1 MRKSQL
7 VTVAFIGLC
16 LLFSTSSSARKWTL
30 QECLAYAATHNI
42 SVKQKAISRKS
53 AHEDLLQSKAALLP
67 SLTASTSQGVSYT
80 PFIESGRATVANGYV
95 QNSIDKVSY
104 NGVYAI
110 NYNWTIW
117 NGNQNHLQIR
127 QNKLLEQQAG
137 LDSAITANSIQEQI
151 AQIYVQILYTAEA
164 VKVNQQSLEWSK
176 ANEER
181 GKTMLE
187 VGSISKSDLSLL
199 TAQRASDE
207 YNVVAQQS
215 NLQNYT
221 RQLKALLQLTNEESF
236 EVEVPDNLSSDALQ
250 EIPGLLPVYEQALT
264 RRPEIAGQE
273 LAIKSN
279 ELNVKMAK
287 AQRYPTIA
295 LTGGANTNMTTLG
308 SGAYGTQL
316 KQNLGLSSAVSV
328 SFPIFDNRQA
338 KTAVNKAKLSLESSQ
353 LELDNQRT
361 QLYSTIENY
370 WIQANTNQ
378 AKYKSALVNSDSQQT
393 SYEMLSE
400 QFRLGLK
407 NIVELREGMNNL
419 ITAKQNELESKYLT
433 LYNIQMLE
441 FYKDGEIK

>member
-1 MRKSQL
+1 MRKPLFIPTIL
-7 VTVAFIGLC
+7 VGLC
-16 LLFSTSSSARKWTL
+16 LLFSIPLSARKWTL
-30 QECLAYAATHNI
+30 QECLAYAVAHNI

-67 SLTASTSQGVSYT
+67 SLTASTSQGINYT

-117 NGNQNHLQIR
+117 NGNQNHLQIK
-127 QNKLLEQQAG
+127 QNKLLEQQAE

-187 VGSISKSDLSLL
+187 VGTISKSDLSLL

-279 ELNVKMAK
+279 ELNVKIAK

-308 SGAYGTQL
+308 NGAYGTQL
-316 KQNLGLSSAVSV
+316 KQNLGLSSGVSI
-328 SFPIFDNRQA
+328 SFPIFDNRQI
-338 KTAVNKAKLSLESSQ
+338 KTAVNKAKLSLESSR
-353 LELDNQRT
+353 LEMDNQRT

-378 AKYKSALVNSDSQQT
+378 AKYKSALVNSNSQQT